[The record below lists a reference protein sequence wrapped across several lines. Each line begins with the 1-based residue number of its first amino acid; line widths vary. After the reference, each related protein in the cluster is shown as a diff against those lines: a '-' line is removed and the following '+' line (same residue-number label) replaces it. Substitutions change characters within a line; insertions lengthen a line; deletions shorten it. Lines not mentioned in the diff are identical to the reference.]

1 MKKIILN
8 SIGAFI
14 YSVVYVLRFFNIY
27 FFLYPNAFGHQAL
40 NVEYF
45 ARKAKVISK
54 TDNPILVGIRH
65 YEKIRTIANNSLL
78 DHHKYSGLK
87 MVNNRAV
94 CFLLDLG
101 LTFQKQQ
108 IEKRIG
114 GKSSSFL
121 TLTLKMLNTDPDVHL
136 LSNIAFPFDTDETKI
151 FKDILKKMSLKDRQ
165 YYIVLDRGDDYGRLK
180 ASMKNS
186 DAVGY
191 SYTSQHSPI
200 EIQFKAAREMK
211 KRNITA
217 VKMGNQPIKE
227 FIKSELILDYTSI
240 YRESMGDVSDLA
252 LMNGCK
258 FYVGTTSGIFGLATS
273 LKKPT
278 FLCNTF
284 PWPWHHVPMC
294 NTSIVM
300 PKKLWLIKEKRMMTL
315 CELIQLE
322 ENYSMKDISFNKSI
336 LDSLS
341 IELILNTEDEIAGGV
356 KEINDRI
363 DGSWCGSN
371 YRLSSILKGHI
382 GEVSKS
388 YLSTY
393 FAENNPDIMIGINP
407 DS

>member
-1 MKKIILN
+1 MKKI
-8 SIGAFI
+8 SSGIGLI
-14 YSVVYVLRFFNIY
+14 VYSVVYILRFFDVY
-27 FFLYPNAFGHQAL
+27 FFRYPNAFGNQTL

-45 ARKAKVISK
+45 ARKVKIISR
-54 TDNPILVGIRH
+54 TSNPTLIGVRH
-65 YEKIRTIANNSLL
+65 YKKTRGVANHSLL
-78 DHHKYSGLK
+78 EHHRRSGLK
-87 MVNNRAV
+87 MINNKMV
-94 CFLLDLG
+94 CCLLDIG
-101 LTFQKQQ
+101 LTFQKEQ
-108 IEKRIG
+108 IEKKG
-114 GKSSSFL
+114 GKIATSFL
-121 TLTLKMLNTDPDVHL
+121 TLNIKMLETDPNIHL
-136 LSNIAFPFDTDETKI
+136 LSEVAFPFDTDETKI

-180 ASMKNS
+180 ASMANS

-227 FIKSELILDYTSI
+227 FIKSELILDYPSK
-240 YRESMGDVSDLA
+240 YRNILGDIADLA
-252 LMNGCK
+252 LMNDCK
-258 FYVGTTSGIFGLATS
+258 FYVGTTSGIYGLATS

-284 PWPWHHVPMC
+284 PWPWNNVPMH